1 MDSIEII
8 DYQKEH
14 QPYFEK
20 LNREWIETYFWLEEL
35 DIYILQHPEKALLQN
50 GGCILMAMYN
60 GEVAGTVA
68 LRKINE
74 KVFEFTK
81 MAVSASY
88 RRKGIAEALSTA
100 ALQKVK
106 ELGASKVFLYSN
118 TKLQPALK
126 LYQKVGFMEVPIE
139 DEVYKRTDIK
149 MEIELKN

>member
-14 QPYFEK
+14 QPYFKK

-100 ALQKVK
+100 ALQKAK

>member
-88 RRKGIAEALSTA
+88 RRKGVAEALSTA
-100 ALQKVK
+100 ALQKAK

>member
-1 MDSIEII
+1 MRR
-8 DYQKEH
+8 
-14 QPYFEK
+14 F
-20 LNREWIETYFWLEEL
+20 
-35 DIYILQHPEKALLQN
+35 
-50 GGCILMAMYN
+50 
-60 GEVAGTVA
+60 
-68 LRKINE
+68 
-74 KVFEFTK
+74 FEFTK

-100 ALQKVK
+100 ALQKAK

>member
-100 ALQKVK
+100 ALQKAK